1 VDWLSDN
8 KSLWDLKEAAKW
20 SNNPQE
26 RKEAITKLSARGAEA
41 LPSLDEI
48 MSVTAYDDIRAAC
61 MEAIRSFRKAEGQ
74 AEGKKPETRLADL
87 PP

>member
-1 VDWLSDN
+1 MSDR
-8 KSLWDLKEAAKW
+8 SLWDLKEAAKW
-20 SNNPQE
+20 SSNPQE

-48 MSVTAYDDIRAAC
+48 MSVTAYEDIRAAC
-61 MEAIRSFRKAEGQ
+61 MEAIKSFKKTEGQ
-74 AEGKKPETRLADL
+74 AGAKKPETRLADL

>member
-1 VDWLSDN
+1 MSDN
-8 KSLWDLKEAAKW
+8 RSLWDLKEAAKW

-26 RKEAITKLSARGAEA
+26 RKEAVTRLSARGAEA

-48 MSVTAYDDIRAAC
+48 MSVTAYEDIRTAC
-61 MEAIRSFRKAEGQ
+61 IEAIKSFKKAEGH
-74 AEGKKPETRLADL
+74 AGEKKAETRLADL